1 MSKNKS
7 MTNNAN
13 TYTAKPHLGGWGV
26 ITIHQP
32 KKIVFGA
39 NTLQQ
44 LPEDLQSSGYKR
56 ILILFTSPLRS
67 VVDTLI
73 QSFDNLSILM
83 QSLEYAFG
91 EPTVDYFHALL
102 KEAQDF
108 RPDCVV
114 GIGGGSVL
122 DTAKLIAALL
132 DSKQKISEVF
142 GKNLLS
148 GRNIGLICVPT
159 TSGTGSEVSPNA
171 ILLDESDSEKK
182 GIISPFLLPDACY
195 IDPVL
200 MTGLPPKITAETAM
214 DALSHCI
221 EAYTNKFSH
230 PVVDNYAL
238 AGIKLIVENLETA
251 YKDGKNGEARSALAL
266 GSMYGGLCLGP
277 VNTAAVHAL
286 SYGLGGKY
294 HISHGL
300 ANAILLSEVMKFNLD
315 AAPEKY
321 GNIAFTIGENTA
333 LEGIA
338 KIKSLSVACGIPQK
352 FSDIGIESS
361 EVESL
366 ADLAMKVTRLLVNN
380 PKEVTRADVINIYT
394 ELL

>member
-1 MSKNKS
+1 M
-7 MTNNAN
+7 NAV
-13 TYTAKPHLGGWGV
+13 TLY
-26 ITIHQP
+26 QP
-32 KKIVFGA
+32 QKIVFGA
-39 NTLQQ
+39 NTIQQ

-56 ILILFTSPLRS
+56 ILILFTSPLRN
-67 VVDTLI
+67 VTDTLI
-73 QSFDNLSILM
+73 RSFGNFPVHI
-83 QSLEYAFG
+83 QALEYAFG
-91 EPTVDYFHALL
+91 EPTVDYFHTLL

-108 RPDCVV
+108 HPDCVV

-132 DSKQKISEVF
+132 DSEQKITEVF

-148 GRNIGLICVPT
+148 GRKPGLICVPS

-182 GIISPFLLPDACY
+182 GVISPFLLPDVCY

-238 AGIKLIVENLETA
+238 AGIQLIVENLETA
-251 YKDGKNGEARSALAL
+251 CKDGQNLEARAALAL

-300 ANAILLSEVMKFNLD
+300 ANAILLPEVMKFNLD

-321 GNIAFTIGENTA
+321 GEIALSIGKNTA

-352 FSDIGIESS
+352 ISDIGIEKS
-361 EVESL
+361 EVENL

-380 PKEVTRADVINIYT
+380 PKEVTRADAINIYNG
-394 ELL
+394 LL

>member
-1 MSKNKS
+1 MNSV
-7 MTNNAN
+7 T
-13 TYTAKPHLGGWGV
+13 L
-26 ITIHQP
+26 HQP
-32 KKIVFGA
+32 PKIVFGT
-39 NTLQQ
+39 NTIRQ
-44 LPEDLQSSGYKR
+44 LPDDLQSSGCKR
-56 ILILFTSPLRS
+56 VLILFTSPLRS
-67 VVDTLI
+67 VVDTLSP
-73 QSFDNLSILM
+73 SFDNLFIRT

-91 EPTVDYFHALL
+91 EPTVGYFHSLL
-102 KEAQDF
+102 KEAREF

-132 DSKQKISEVF
+132 DSKQKTGDVF

-200 MTGLPPKITAETAM
+200 MAGLPPKITAETAM

-238 AGIKLIVENLETA
+238 AGIKLIVENLEAA
-251 YKDGKNGEARSALAL
+251 YKDGQNLEARSALAL

-300 ANAILLSEVMKFNLD
+300 ANAILLPEVMKFNLD
-315 AAPEKY
+315 ACPEKY
-321 GNIAFTIGENTA
+321 GKIADTIGENTA
-333 LEGIA
+333 LGGIA
-338 KIKSLSVACGIPQK
+338 KIKSLSVAYGIPQK
-352 FSDIGIESS
+352 LSDIGIEAS
-361 EVESL
+361 EVENL
-366 ADLAMKVTRLLVNN
+366 ADLAMRVTRLLVNN
-380 PKEVTRADVINIYT
+380 PKEVHRADAIKIYS

>member
-1 MSKNKS
+1 
-7 MTNNAN
+7 MT
-13 TYTAKPHLGGWGV
+13 P
-26 ITIHQP
+26 ITLNQP
-32 KKIVFGA
+32 KKIVFGI
-39 NTLQQ
+39 NTVQQ

-56 ILILFTSPLRS
+56 ILILFTSPLVS
-67 VVDTLI
+67 VTEALI
-73 QSFDNLSILM
+73 QSLDTLSIRT

-91 EPTVDYFHALL
+91 EPSVDYFNALL
-102 KEAQDF
+102 EKTHDF
-108 RPDCVV
+108 HPDCVL

-122 DTAKLIAALL
+122 DTAKLIAAMLYN
-132 DSKQKISEVF
+132 KQTISEVF
-142 GKNLLS
+142 GKNLLQ
-148 GRNIGLICVPT
+148 GRNCGLICIPT

-230 PVVDNYAL
+230 PVTDNYAL
-238 AGIKLIVENLETA
+238 AGIRLIVENLETA
-251 YKDGKNGEARSALAL
+251 YNDGFHLEARSALAL

-286 SYGLGGKY
+286 SYGLGGRY

-300 ANAILLSEVMKFNLD
+300 ANAILLPQVMKFNWE
-315 AAPEKY
+315 ASPCKY
-321 GNIAFTIGENTA
+321 GKIAEIMGATSA
-333 LEGIA
+333 LEGIEKLKA
-338 KIKSLSVACGIPQK
+338 LSIACGIPQK
-352 FSDIGIESS
+352 LSDIGIEAS
-361 EVESL
+361 EVDNL

-380 PKEVTRADVINIYT
+380 PKKVTKEDAIAIYN
-394 ELL
+394 ELF